1 MRLEYPYP
9 LVRLIL
15 PFLLGIVTGLNI
27 SPQYFSGWLAPLLLT
42 LFLILFTLILFS
54 PKIRSLKSI
63 TGIVVLLFIAFFGI
77 YRTITS
83 IEINNSNHF
92 SKSAEPDY
100 YLGKVTEEPAL
111 KKKSVKTILVID
123 RKFISDSSS
132 TCSGKT
138 LAYFEL
144 DSASKQLQYGDIIIF
159 SKLPI
164 PIDGPSNPG
173 SFNYK
178 RYMEGRNVFHQVF
191 LRAGEWKITDRKK
204 GNLLIAKALE
214 FRKQLIGI
222 FEKYGITGTDKA
234 VASALILG
242 ADDEIDPETMKD
254 YAGSGVLH
262 ILSVSGMHVG
272 IIYLIIEF
280 TLKILLPGKRSRYL
294 RIILPLILIWLYS
307 LLSGLS
313 PSVLRAATM
322 FSFLLVAELFNRKIP
337 PENSLA
343 ASAFVLLIIN
353 PLMIIN
359 VGFQLSFIAVI
370 GIMFIYKRLNEFWQ
384 PNNIIVK
391 YVWQL
396 VAVSLAAQLVTAPV
410 SIYYFHQFPLY
421 FMLANLIAIPL
432 STIAMYSGV
441 SLLAFSYL
449 PYINAAIAFLFKTSI
464 QWLNLSVKFID
475 NLPYAVIQ
483 HITLDTYGM
492 ILMYLILISLTI
504 YVTNRKRIFLNYLI
518 GSFLLLAI
526 TVSINYIR
534 SSKQQLIVISHENKN
549 TMLSMINGRTSVI
562 ISNQRNDTSENTW
575 HERSISGLSDYYHVK
590 ETEELLFEEIG
601 NREADADFAEI
612 ISPNFVAFNDCRI
625 TIIDDAFNIPAG
637 KEKFRCNLILLRNSP
652 KINIDSLLNHF
663 ETDVIIA
670 DGSSKPYLKK
680 KWKFSCEAK
689 EIRYYDTR
697 EKGAFIYRLN

>member
-15 PFLLGIVTGLNI
+15 PFLLGIIAGLYI
-27 SPQYFSGWLAPLLLT
+27 SPLYFSGWLAPLLLI
-42 LFLILFTLILFS
+42 LFLSLFPLTFFS
-54 PKIRSLKSI
+54 SKARSLKSL
-63 TGIVVLLFIAFFGI
+63 TGIFVLLFIAFFGI

-83 IEINNSNHF
+83 IEINDSNHF

-123 RKFISDSSS
+123 RKFTSDSSAIC
-132 TCSGKT
+132 TGKT
-138 LAYFEL
+138 LAYIEQ
-144 DSASKQLQYGDIIIF
+144 DSASRQLKYGDIIIF
-159 SKLPI
+159 SKSPV

-173 SFNYK
+173 SFDYK
-178 RYMEGRNVFHQVF
+178 RYMEGRNVFHQVY
-191 LRAGEWKITDRKK
+191 LRAGEWKIKDRDK

-214 FRKQLIGI
+214 FRKKLIGI
-222 FEKYGITGTDKA
+222 FEKHGITGTDKA
-234 VASALILG
+234 VASALLLG

-254 YAGSGVLH
+254 YSGSGVLH

-294 RIILPLILIWLYS
+294 KIIIPLILIWFYS

-343 ASAFVLLIIN
+343 ASAFVLLTVN

-370 GIMFIYKRLNEFWQ
+370 GIMFIYKMLNEFWQ
-384 PNNIIVK
+384 PDNIIVK
-391 YVWQL
+391 YIWQL
-396 VAVSLAAQLVTAPV
+396 VAVSLAAQLVTAPI

-421 FMLANLIAIPL
+421 FMLANLVAIPL

-441 SLLAFSYL
+441 ALLAFSYI
-449 PYINAAIAFLFKTSI
+449 PFINSAIAFLFKTSI
-464 QWLNLSVKFID
+464 HWLNLSVKFID

-483 HITLDTYGM
+483 HITLDIFGM
-492 ILMYLILISLTI
+492 MLLYLILIFLTI
-504 YVTNRKRIFLNYLI
+504 YITNRKRMILNYLI
-518 GSFLLLAI
+518 AFFLLLAVNI
-526 TVSINYIR
+526 TINYTKSIDQ
-534 SSKQQLIVISHENKN
+534 KIIVISHENKN

-562 ISNQRNDTSENTW
+562 ISNQRNDTSENSW
-575 HERSISGLSDYYHVK
+575 HQRSISGLSDYYHVK

-601 NREADADFAEI
+601 NRDAGADFAEI
-612 ISPNFVAFNDCRI
+612 ISPNFMAYNDCRM
-625 TIIDDAFNIPAG
+625 TIIDEDFNIPAG
-637 KEKFRCNLILLRNSP
+637 NEKFKCNFILLRNTP
-652 KINIDSLLNHF
+652 RITIDSLLNHF
-663 ETDVIIA
+663 STALIIA
-670 DGSSKPYLKK
+670 DGSNKNYMKK
-680 KWKFSCEAK
+680 KWKLKCEAQG
-689 EIRYYDTR
+689 IRFYDTQ
-697 EKGAFIYRLN
+697 ESGAFIYKVD